1 MMVIGVTGSIAM
13 GKSEAAHYLGTLGFP
28 VFDSDAE
35 VHMLYDS
42 PHGADLVRPLV
53 PQAILNGKVNRA
65 KLSECVLGDPAL
77 LPALETIIH
86 SEIKTRR
93 EMFLDSARSSK
104 VKAAILDIPLLF
116 ETGAEVDV
124 HRVIVV
130 STTPQIQRQRALS
143 RPAMTEEKLA
153 LMLARQMPDAEKR
166 QRADAVIDT
175 SSTLEHMQTS
185 LRKLCVEW
193 GLITDA

>member
-13 GKSEAAHYLGTLGFP
+13 GKSQATHYLGSLGFP

-42 PHGADLVRPLV
+42 PHGADLIRPLV
-53 PQAILNGKVNRA
+53 PQAIVNGKVDRA
-65 KLSECVLGDPAL
+65 KLSACVLADPAL
-77 LPALETIIH
+77 LSALETIIH

-93 EMFLDSARSSK
+93 EMFLDNARNSK

-116 ETGAEVDV
+116 ETGAEADMDK
-124 HRVIVV
+124 VIVV
-130 STTPQIQRQRALS
+130 STTAQIQRQRALS

-153 LMLARQMPDAEKR
+153 LILARQMPDAEKR
-166 QRADAVIDT
+166 KRADAVIDA
-175 SSTLEHMQTS
+175 SSTVEHMQKS
-185 LRKLCVEW
+185 LHKLCVEW
-193 GLITDA
+193 GLIADA